1 MNRNNTQ
8 FSTYN
13 NVSHCL
19 AVVMLALAMFIPT
32 ASVKAQSY
40 KMADDAQ
47 VREEMRIHYR
57 VAKTYLDKSYM
68 GNDTTFQRI
77 VEWAKERQQ
86 DSMVDIVSVE
96 FYGACSPEGSV
107 PFNHYLSSTRLTRLE
122 NYVRQRVDIPEDII
136 IRNDNYIAW
145 GELEQMVE
153 ESDIEN
159 KDDILAILRSENTS
173 TGEQL
178 DSRIHALKAMDNGKT
193 WRLMF
198 NRYYAHLRNAY
209 MVIVTQK
216 SELAKQYDSRLREM
230 LTPIPLSMPSR
241 CNSVA
246 VSPASLLTP
255 AVAAAAVKQPHY
267 MYVKT
272 NLVGLA
278 LLNAN
283 VGVEFDL
290 GNYLSLNIPVSYSAI
305 NYFTP
310 TIKFRNFSAQPE
322 LRVWPMKNNDGLFVG
337 AHMGFAYYNFAFN
350 GDWRYQDHN
359 GTSPT
364 LGGGLSLGYRLPISA
379 NKNWKL
385 EFAVGAGVYPLQ
397 YDVFHNLKNVKE
409 GMLYETRNGN
419 YIGLDNV
426 TIGISYRIPYKKN
439 PNPAKVK

>member
-1 MNRNNTQ
+1 MNRSNTQ

-13 NVSHCL
+13 NASYCL
-19 AVVMLALAMFIPT
+19 AIVMLALAMFIPT
-32 ASVKAQSY
+32 TSVMAQSH

-47 VREEMRIHYR
+47 VREEMRIHFR
-57 VAKTYLDKSYM
+57 ASKTYIDKSYM
-68 GNDTTFQRI
+68 NNDSALQQI
-77 VEWAKERQQ
+77 VEWAEKRQR
-86 DSMVDIVSVE
+86 DSMVDVVSVA

-107 PFNHYLSSTRLTRLE
+107 SFNHYLSSTRLSRLE
-122 NYVRQRVDIPEDII
+122 NYVRQRVNIPEDII
-136 IRNDNYIAW
+136 VRNDHYIAW
-145 GELEQMVE
+145 EELEKMVE
-153 ESDIEN
+153 ESNIEN
-159 KDDILAILRSENTS
+159 KDEILAILRSENTS

-178 DSRIHALKAMDNGKT
+178 DSRIRALKNMDNGKT
-193 WRLMF
+193 WNMLL
-198 NRYYAHLRNAY
+198 NRYFAHMRNAY

-216 SELAKQYDSRLREM
+216 SELAERLEELRTPM
-230 LTPIPLSMPSR
+230 PLTKLLSDQNVDIKPTSIIP
-241 CNSVA
+241 A
-246 VSPASLLTP
+246 V
-255 AVAAAAVKQPHY
+255 VAAATQSHY

-310 TIKFRNFSAQPE
+310 TIKFRNFSVQPE

-364 LGGGLSLGYRLPISA
+364 LGGGLSLGYRMPISRD
-379 NKNWKL
+379 KNWKL
-385 EFAVGAGVYPLQ
+385 EFAVGAGVYPLH
-397 YDVFHNLKNVKE
+397 YDVFYNLKNVKE
-409 GMLYETRNGN
+409 GTLYETRNGN

-439 PNPAKVK
+439 PNPTNVK